1 MVRYYVLAQGH
12 VQGVGFR
19 FFVQMNATF
28 LGLTGYVRNLD
39 NGSVEFEVQ
48 GKPNLVNKLIE
59 TINIGNRFINI
70 ESLEKKEISIV
81 PSENKFFIK

>member
-1 MVRYYVLAQGH
+1 MVRYYILVQGH

-48 GKPNLVNKLIE
+48 GKPNLVDKLIE
-59 TINIGNRFINI
+59 IINIGNRFINI

-81 PSENKFFIK
+81 PSEKKFFIK

>member
-1 MVRYYVLAQGH
+1 MVRYYVLVQGH

-19 FFVQMNATF
+19 FFVQMNAAV

-48 GKPNLVNKLIE
+48 GSPNLVDKLIK
-59 TINIGNRFINI
+59 TVNIGNRFINI
-70 ESLEKKEISIV
+70 KSLEKKEISIV
-81 PSENKFFIK
+81 PYEKKFLIK

>member
-1 MVRYYVLAQGH
+1 MLRYYVLVQGH

-48 GKPNLVNKLIE
+48 GKPNLIDKLIE
-59 TINIGNRFINI
+59 IINIGNRFINI

-81 PSENKFFIK
+81 PSEKKFFMK

>member
-1 MVRYYVLAQGH
+1 MVRYYVLAKGR

-19 FFVQMNATF
+19 FFIQFNATS

-48 GKPNLVNKLIE
+48 GNPALVSKLIE
-59 TINIGNRFINI
+59 IASKGNRFIKI
-70 ESLEKKEISIV
+70 ESLERKEISV
-81 PSENKFFIK
+81 VDKEKKFIIR

>member
-1 MVRYYVLAQGH
+1 MVRYYVLVKGR

-19 FFVQMNATF
+19 FFIQFNATS

-48 GKPNLVNKLIE
+48 GNPDLVSKLIE
-59 TINIGNRFINI
+59 IANKGNRFIKI
-70 ESLEKKEISIV
+70 ESLYRKEISVINN
-81 PSENKFFIK
+81 EKKFIIK

>member
-1 MVRYYVLAQGH
+1 MVRYYILAQGH

-48 GKPNLVNKLIE
+48 GKPNLVDKLIE

-81 PSENKFFIK
+81 PSEKKFFIK